1 MSKMSKADLISN
13 IMNLP
18 RISRLFEN
26 IGDIELPNLNAD
38 TEFRDSILK
47 QYQFRE
53 NNFEIV
59 KYEDLR
65 KTIKKQVFL
74 TISWRARDTSKT
86 VDEFVRN
93 YANKLWNLTYK
104 FLRVCELHEASNST
118 LNSKTKGDLEKFYND
133 YMELYQNLEKEIK
146 EKLPELLESEVRRIA
161 PTFSKCVIY
170 FEQKYIFQGQIREFR
185 DHNLSNYALDKISDR
200 TPEDCLKII
209 EKRNA
214 TDNAIY
220 DYYQKHPEIRD

>member
-1 MSKMSKADLISN
+1 MSKADLISN

-18 RISRLFEN
+18 RASRLFEN
-26 IGDIELPNLNAD
+26 IGDIELPNLNRD

-65 KTIKKQVFL
+65 ETIKKQVFS

-93 YANKLWNLTYK
+93 YANKLWDLTYK
-104 FLRVCELHEASNST
+104 SLGVCELHEASKRI

-133 YMELYQNLEKEIK
+133 YIELYQNSEKEIK

-185 DHNLSNYALDKISDR
+185 DHNLSIYALDEISDR
-200 TPEDCLKII
+200 TSEDCLKII
-209 EKRNA
+209 KIRNSV
-214 TDNAIY
+214 DNAIY
-220 DYYQKHPEIRD
+220 D